1 MKKLLYPI
9 ISLSLLFVIGCG
21 EAENGEDGANGLN
34 TAIAITDA
42 SSSDCPDGGI
52 EISFGLDDNS
62 DGSLS
67 SLEVDGSS
75 VVCNGADGQDGQD
88 GTDGQD
94 GQDGQDGSNAEVVV
108 LMQSLAGSEF
118 GFVNNG
124 DGSGYLGLTLTND
137 AITSEVVNNGTIT
150 IEKLYGGNY
159 MQMPLNVY
167 FGETSTTYGD
177 MIEGLY
183 QYRVGSIDIIWSS
196 TYDYTPTQWNNLSDL
211 WAGTYKIRIVSPS

>member
-1 MKKLLYPI
+1 MKNLIY
-9 ISLSLLFVIGCG
+9 ISILSVFFISGCG
-21 EAENGEDGANGLN
+21 DAENGDSGLN
-34 TAIAITDA
+34 TAIAITSYNGSECA
-42 SSSDCPDGGI
+42 NGGI
-52 EISFGLDDNS
+52 EISYGLDDDSN
-62 DGSLS
+62 GELS

-124 DGSGYLGLTLTND
+124 DGSGYLGLTLTNE
-137 AITSEVVNNGTIT
+137 AITSDVVNNGTIT
-150 IEKLYGGNY
+150 IEKLYDGNY

-167 FGETSTTYGD
+167 FGETSTSYGD

>member
-75 VVCNGADGQDGQD
+75 VVCNGEDGNDGSD
-88 GTDGQD
+88 GTDGTD
-94 GQDGQDGSNAEVVV
+94 GGSNVVV
-108 LMQSLAGSEF
+108 LMETLSGTEF
-118 GFVNNG
+118 GFVDNG
-124 DGSGYLGLTLTND
+124 DGSGYLGLTLTNN
-137 AITSEVVNNGTIT
+137 AITSDVVSNGTIT
-150 IEKLYGGNY
+150 IEKLYNGQY
-159 MQMPLNVY
+159 MQLPLHVY
-167 FGETSTTYGD
+167 FGETSTLYGE

-183 QYRVGSIDIIWSS
+183 QYQAGSIDIIWSS
-196 TYDYTPTQWNNLSDL
+196 TYDYNVSQWNALSDL
-211 WAGTYKIRIVSPS
+211 WGGTYKIRIVSGG